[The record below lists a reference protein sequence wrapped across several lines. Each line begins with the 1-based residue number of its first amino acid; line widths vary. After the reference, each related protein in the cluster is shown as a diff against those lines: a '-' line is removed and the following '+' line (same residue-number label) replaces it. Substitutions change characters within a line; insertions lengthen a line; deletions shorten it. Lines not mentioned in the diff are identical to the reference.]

1 MIKGAIPALKIY
13 DSGIAASLNV
23 PGRADKSNLRY
34 LNLINAGTV
43 NIGMK
48 AYPIPFF
55 SFPSRQLLCFWAFI
69 PLSQPDFISTT
80 WRGARSPPDIG
91 GNAES
96 QLATFC

>member
-1 MIKGAIPALKIY
+1 MIKGAIPTLKIY
-13 DSGIAASLNV
+13 DSGTVASCNA
-23 PGRADKSNLRY
+23 PGGGDKSNLRI

-55 SFPSRQLLCFWAFI
+55 SFASRQLLCFWAFI

-80 WRGARSPPDIG
+80 WRGARSPPGIE

>member
-34 LNLINAGTV
+34 FNLMNAGTV
-43 NIGMK
+43 DIGMK
-48 AYPIPFF
+48 ASPVPF
-55 SFPSRQLLCFWAFI
+55 SFPSRQLSCFWAFI
-69 PLSQPDFISTT
+69 PLSQADFISTT
-80 WRGARSPPDIG
+80 WKKASSPPDTG